1 MNRNA
6 NSSERE
12 VAKKLLENIENLS
25 KDYNGLSEEV
35 VQIQADLKSA
45 GIDTEG
51 LNMKEVSSQFEVLR
65 AQVDELR
72 QQSEAARSR
81 NGGGIAGLKE
91 EAHKFSFIRC
101 MDAIASNNWEK
112 AGFEKEVMDAA
123 RTKAQT
129 IGVGTAGGFF
139 VPDEVLDDVIGAIYT
154 QSALINLTGED
165 GSANRISVIDGLQGG
180 NVKIPK
186 FLGGMVA
193 YFIGEEDEYTESQTK
208 VGDVNMTP
216 KKLGVMVRLTQE
228 MRNYAGFGFEDL
240 LRRDM
245 SRAAAKKLDNAILYG
260 AGSADEPRGIVNA
273 VNATNLGQSD
283 LKNFP
288 SVQVYRADTSAAWDG
303 SAVSD
308 ADGGTLDFDDLMEM
322 VGLLTGNDVTPDD
335 SAAFLAHPKFFRNLK
350 KLKTENYDTQTTGQ
364 PYLLGMPMISDER
377 LAEVIGPYVTS
388 TQVESARKPGKNL
401 GWIDDG
407 DAGSTFG
414 NVFYGNWNEVLL
426 GRWGGIE
433 IDDDAGRGKG
443 FTRDHIYLKM
453 RMYVDVGLRHDQ
465 AIVVCDDANY
475 A

>member
-1 MNRNA
+1 MSDA
-6 NSSERE
+6 QKMTERE
-12 VAKKLLENIENLS
+12 VAKRLLENVDNLTKS
-25 KDYNGLSEEV
+25 YEGLSEE
-35 VQIQADLKSA
+35 
-45 GIDTEG
+45 IDSIRT
-51 LNMKEVSSQFEVLR
+51 NMKNIEGIESEGVKNADVLKEFETLR
-65 AQVDELR
+65 ATVEDMKDQAE
-72 QQSEAARSR
+72 QARSA
-81 NGGGIAGLKE
+81 NGGGISGLKD
-91 EAHKFSFIRC
+91 EAHKFSLIRA
-101 MDAIASNNWEK
+101 MDAIHTNSWEN
-112 AGFEKEVMDAA
+112 AGFEKEVMEHA
-123 RTKAQT
+123 RTKAQA
-129 IGVGTAGGFF
+129 IGVGTAGGYF
-139 VPDEVLDDVIGAIYT
+139 VPDEVLDDVIQAIYT
-154 QSALINLTGED
+154 RSALINLAGD
-165 GSANRISVIDGLQGG
+165 GDANRISVIDGLQGG
-180 NVKIPK
+180 TVKVPK
-186 FLGGMVA
+186 FLGGLVA

-260 AGSADEPRGIVNA
+260 AGSADEPRGIINSVNA
-273 VNATNLGQSD
+273 SNLAQGD

-308 ADGGTLDFDDLMEM
+308 ADGGTLDFDDLMEI
-322 VGLLTGNDVTPDD
+322 VGLLTANDVTPDD

-350 KLKTENYDTQTTGQ
+350 KLKVDNFDAQAANK

-401 GWIDDG
+401 GWVDDG
-407 DAGSTFG
+407 DAGTTFG

-465 AIVVCDDANY
+465 AIVAVDDANY